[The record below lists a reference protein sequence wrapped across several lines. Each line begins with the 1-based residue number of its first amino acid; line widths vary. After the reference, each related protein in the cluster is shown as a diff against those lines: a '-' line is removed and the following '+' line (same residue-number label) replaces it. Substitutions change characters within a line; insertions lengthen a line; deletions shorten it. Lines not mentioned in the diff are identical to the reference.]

1 MYYEAQKHFKGF
13 GVNVEGVSYDWGQIQ
28 KQKDDAVSGL
38 TKGIEGLF
46 KKYKVRIRRRNYYIV
61 IYYIMLIIIY
71 YTCLTDIFVHT
82 RSVHVNGVRAG
93 SGVGCV
99 HCGGVCSQGDGGH
112 GGGGGYCMPDPGVG
126 TL

>member
-46 KKYKVRIRRRNYYIV
+46 KKYKV
-61 IYYIMLIIIY
+61 
-71 YTCLTDIFVHT
+71 
-82 RSVHVNGVRAG
+82 
-93 SGVGCV
+93 GVGRLW
-99 HCGGVCSQGDGGH
+99 GGPGSVRCEAVERVGLLFLVCWQQLHAVLLSGMSCIAH
-112 GGGGGYCMPDPGVG
+112 KH
-126 TL
+126 